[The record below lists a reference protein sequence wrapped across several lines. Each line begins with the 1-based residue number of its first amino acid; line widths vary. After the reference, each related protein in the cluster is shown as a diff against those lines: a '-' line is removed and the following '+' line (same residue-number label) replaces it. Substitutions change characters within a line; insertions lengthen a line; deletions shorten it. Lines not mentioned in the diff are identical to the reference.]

1 MKRFLPVFLGFLV
14 LVGIVSLVW
23 PRFFDTPRPQP
34 LDQINGILRNTDIG
48 QKTANILGVSD
59 DANVHKLTPA
69 SIAESATAE
78 ARERVTDTIVTHI
91 SRLIVN
97 KFSQLPQDQQER
109 ILEALTKALNPSPA
123 QNLPDATQSGAQSNQ
138 HTGENQ

>member
-1 MKRFLPVFLGFLV
+1 MKRFFPVFLGFIV
-14 LVGIVSLVW
+14 LVGIVSLTW

-34 LDQINGILRNTDIG
+34 LDQINGIIRNTEIG

-59 DANVHKLTPA
+59 ESNVEKLTPG
-69 SIAESATAE
+69 SIAESATTE
-78 ARERVTDTIVTHI
+78 ARERATDTVITHI

-97 KFSQLPQDQQER
+97 KFSSLPQDQQER

-123 QNLPDATQSGAQSNQ
+123 QNLPEATQSSTQSNQ
-138 HTGENQ
+138 QTGENQ